1 MKKLFTCLFLMGIIL
16 FQINSANAEV
26 KKDAGFISLNASKS
40 KEVEPNRARISFAV
54 ESIENEAQ
62 VAVSKNNEISNKI
75 IKALKELTTI
85 ETDTIKTNNFSVRPN
100 YAKALNGTRTIRN
113 YTAINSVIVE
123 TKDITKVAK
132 LIDTAIAN
140 GANRTD
146 NLSYSFEGEKNE
158 CLSLYPLIMKELNE
172 QASILATSSGSIL
185 DGIKHI
191 NASCNM
197 DMPVSNGRFYA
208 KNAMA
213 DGAIAET
220 VSTPIEAGK
229 VKVRVYVNA
238 EYYVK

>member
-1 MKKLFTCLFLMGIIL
+1 MKKIFLSLFLMGIIL
-16 FQINSANAEV
+16 LQINSANAEI
-26 KKDAGFISLNASKS
+26 KKEAGYISLNASKS
-40 KEVEPNRARISFAV
+40 KEIEPNRARISFAV

-62 VAVSKNNEISNKI
+62 AAVTKNNEISNKI
-75 IKALKELTTI
+75 IKALKEITTI

-100 YAKALNGTRTIRN
+100 YAKGLNGARIIKN

-132 LIDTAIAN
+132 IIDIAIAN

-197 DMPVSNGRFYA
+197 DKPTSNGRFYA
-208 KNAMA
+208 KNAMT
-213 DGAIAET
+213 DGAKEET
-220 VSTPIEAGK
+220 ISTPIEAGK
-229 VKVRVYVNA
+229 VKIRVYINA